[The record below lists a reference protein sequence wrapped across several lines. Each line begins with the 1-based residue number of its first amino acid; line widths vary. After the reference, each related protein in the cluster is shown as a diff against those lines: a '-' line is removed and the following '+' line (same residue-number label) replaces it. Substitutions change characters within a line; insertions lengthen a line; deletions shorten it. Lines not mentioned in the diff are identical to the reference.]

1 MRTLL
6 AIDDSKFSEAA
17 IQAVIQ
23 HLRPEQAEVCVLHVV
38 EPLLLAP
45 EFRQGNPEDMRVA
58 EQRLLER
65 RKELVGRAQQ
75 AIRKA
80 GFNVQPAVKEDDH
93 RAEIIDYAAQWN
105 ADLIVLGSHGR
116 KGMDRFLLGS
126 VAEFVAR
133 HASCSVWIVRT
144 ARP

>member
-1 MRTLL
+1 MVGRDTNHAL

-23 HLRPEQAEVCVLHVV
+23 NMRPEQTEVCVLHVV
-38 EPLLLAP
+38 EPLLLIAP
-45 EFRQGNPEDMRVA
+45 EFRYGNLENTRA
-58 EQRLLER
+58 TEGRLLEQG
-65 RKELVGRAQQ
+65 KELVGRAQQ
-75 AIRKA
+75 TIRTA
-80 GFNVQPAVKEDDH
+80 GFKVQTAVKEGDH

-116 KGMDRFLLGS
+116 KGMDRFLMGS

-133 HASCSVWIVRT
+133 HASCSV
-144 ARP
+144 

>member
-6 AIDDSKFSEAA
+6 AIDESKFSEAA
-17 IQAVIQ
+17 IHAVIQ
-23 HLRPEQAEVCVLHVV
+23 YMRPGQTEVCVLHVV

-45 EFRQGNPEDMRVA
+45 EFREGNLENIRA
-58 EQRLLER
+58 TEERLLEQG
-65 RKELVGRAQQ
+65 KELVARAQQ
-75 AIRKA
+75 TIRKA
-80 GFNVQPAVKEDDH
+80 GFKVQTAVKEGDH

-116 KGMDRFLLGS
+116 KGMDRFLMGS

-133 HASCSVWIVRT
+133 HASCSVWVVRT
-144 ARP
+144 ARR